1 MCHAA
6 PNNRED
12 YSMERTEVNITTEFI
27 KLDQLIKYAGIA
39 YSGAEAKDMVINGYA
54 SVNGEVCTMR
64 GKKIRSG
71 DVVTRDFEDDSFE
84 IAVL

>member
-1 MCHAA
+1 
-6 PNNRED
+6 
-12 YSMERTEVNITTEFI
+12 MERVEVEIATEFI
-27 KLDQLIKYAGIA
+27 KLDQLIKFAGIA

-64 GKKIRSG
+64 GKKIRQG
-71 DVVTRDFEDDSFE
+71 DVITLDFEDESIE

>member
-1 MCHAA
+1 
-6 PNNRED
+6 
-12 YSMERTEVNITTEFI
+12 MEKTQVQITTEYI

-64 GKKIRSG
+64 GKKIRTG
-71 DVVTRDFEDDSFE
+71 DVVTLDFEDDSFE
-84 IAVL
+84 ISVV

>member
-1 MCHAA
+1 MAK
-6 PNNRED
+6 
-12 YSMERTEVNITTEFI
+12 TQVQITTEFI

-64 GKKIRSG
+64 GKKIRTG
-71 DVVTRDFEDDSFE
+71 DVVTLDFEDDSFE
-84 IAVL
+84 ISVV

>member
-1 MCHAA
+1 MFHEA

-64 GKKIRSG
+64 GKIIRSG
-71 DVVTRDFEDDSFE
+71 VVVTLDFEDDSFE

>member
-1 MCHAA
+1 
-6 PNNRED
+6 
-12 YSMERTEVNITTEFI
+12 MEKTQVQITTEFI

-64 GKKIRSG
+64 GKKIRTG
-71 DVVTRDFEDDSFE
+71 VVVTLDFEDDSFE
-84 IAVL
+84 ISVI

>member
-1 MCHAA
+1 MFHEA

-71 DVVTRDFEDDSFE
+71 DVVTLDFEDDSFE

>member
-1 MCHAA
+1 
-6 PNNRED
+6 
-12 YSMERTEVNITTEFI
+12 MEKTQVQITTEFI

-64 GKKIRSG
+64 GKKIRTG
-71 DVVTRDFEDDSFE
+71 DVVTLDFEHDSFE
-84 IAVL
+84 ISVV